1 MSLELFVHSNYQ
13 WQAMPKLCGMERRQ
27 MSMYK
32 NTEDASKAEKSTEKN
47 IFAEHISQSTY
58 N

>member
-1 MSLELFVHSNYQ
+1 
-13 WQAMPKLCGMERRQ
+13 MPELCGMERRQ

-32 NTEDASKAEKSTEKN
+32 NTEDASKVEQN
-47 IFAEHISQSTY
+47 IFAEHISKPTY